1 MHRGKNLQFLNM
13 KMLYMQFSEY
23 VDHFIVSHN
32 TGSNVCISDDF
43 SYLNCDIHSELGNF
57 MSDNKA

>member
-1 MHRGKNLQFLNM
+1 
-13 KMLYMQFSEY
+13 MQFSEY

-32 TGSNVCISDDF
+32 TGSNVCNGDDF